1 MKRKVKRMLAM
12 FLTFIMVFSMGTV
25 FVSAAEEGAGKSTET
40 AVKPE
45 LSKKT
50 ADSVILKTK
59 DGYVYGIQENGS
71 TWKWAE
77 DKQYDKTA
85 KTVSFTGLKAE
96 TEYVFAQKMKDAET
110 VQDTDILK
118 VKTDAAAVQA
128 ETPKQ
133 DGANTESPK
142 AEEPP
147 KADKPQ
153 DEGMNTEQQK
163 PQETNQTEAGAE
175 GNKADVPAETP
186 KPDDSKKQEENTEVS
201 TPSGTDTTDKT
212 QGTEAVDKN
221 TAGDAV
227 TDDNNGQKTDEAKKD
242 EPKGE
247 DTKSDGSKTDESKT
261 DESKTDESKTDESKT
276 DESKTDAG
284 KDNDSGNQIN
294 NKNTT
299 QKAETPKSPLYDKV
313 TDTSVVLKPDGNVD
327 SYTYSYKMVLKDN
340 KAKAAD
346 LTSDTGE
353 FSNLT
358 PDTDYLAYIMVK
370 GNDQA
375 QPPYADSDW
384 SQPTEIHTLKAAA
397 EKPKAAPKLAEK
409 TDTMIKLDTSTAGLE
424 YGVYLDN
431 SKISWNS
438 EGEFKGLTAGKE
450 YRFVTR
456 VKFDEKEQMEGPISD
471 VLKVTTKKAAA
482 AAPEAPVCIGR
493 TENSIT
499 LRAVNGQ
506 EYAMLENGNPGK
518 WQDSEVFSGLKA
530 NTRYSF
536 VTRVKYNPDEAMG
549 SKVSGSSSA
558 KTIIAFEGSGVTGI
572 EVNGVYDKNAVVN
585 IAANGNGTDNQKPEV
600 QDTRWV
606 PESWKWGSSAKG
618 TWKKAPYTA
627 KLTLNKAGKMELEVV
642 FSLQEYTEK
651 GWTAMTAEKK
661 TITVPFSVKEQYTI
675 TASAGSNGKISPS
688 GSVKVMEG
696 NDATFT
702 FTPNKGYQIS
712 QVTVDGKAVSVK
724 NNKYTFED
732 VNANHK
738 ISVTFKTL
746 TKTVPKTGD
755 TMNMAG
761 YLMLAVLSAG
771 AALAVVISAKRKR
784 TNGR

>member
-40 AVKPE
+40 AVRPE

-71 TWKWAE
+71 TWKWAD

-96 TEYVFAQKMKDAET
+96 TEYVFAQKTKDAET

-118 VKTDAAAVQA
+118 IKTDVAAVQA

-133 DGANTESPK
+133 EGVNTESPK

-153 DEGMNTEQQK
+153 DEGMNAEQQK
-163 PQETNQTEAGAE
+163 PQETDQTEAGAE
-175 GNKADVPAETP
+175 GNKADVPEEP
-186 KPDDSKKQEENTEVS
+186 QKPDDSKKQEENTEVS
-201 TPSGTDTTDKT
+201 TPSGTEDTTDKT
-212 QGTEAVDKN
+212 EGTQGVDKN
-221 TAGDAV
+221 TARDAV
-227 TDDNNGQKTDEAKKD
+227 TDDNNSQKTDEAKKD

-247 DTKSDGSKTDESKT
+247 DTKSDESKT
-261 DESKTDESKTDESKT
+261 DESKTN
-276 DESKTDAG
+276 AG
-284 KDNDSGNQIN
+284 KNNDSENQMN
-294 NKNTT
+294 DKNTP
-299 QKAETPKSPLYDKV
+299 QKAQTPKPPLYDKV
-313 TDTSVVLKPDGNVD
+313 TDTSVVLKPDGD
-327 SYTYSYKMVLKDN
+327 AGSYTYSYKMVLKDN
-340 KAKAAD
+340 NAKAAE

-353 FSNLT
+353 FSGLT

-370 GNDQA
+370 GNDKA
-375 QPPYADSDW
+375 QPSYTDSDW

-409 TDTMIKLDTSTAGLE
+409 TDTMIKLDTSTAGLD

-431 SKISWNS
+431 GKISWNS

-456 VKFDEKEQMEGPISD
+456 VNFDEKEQMEGPISD

-536 VTRVKYNPDEAMG
+536 VTRVKYNPVEAME

-558 KTIIAFEGSGVTGI
+558 KTIIAFDGSGVTGM

-585 IAANGNGTDNQKPEV
+585 IAANGKGTDNQKPEV

-642 FSLQEYTEK
+642 FSLQEYSEK

-696 NDATFT
+696 NDAVFT

-724 NNKYTFED
+724 NNKYTFEN

-771 AALAVVISAKRKR
+771 AVLAVVISAKRKKMNQR
-784 TNGR
+784 